1 MNDKPTEGVRVYK
14 LITMAQDE
22 ECLIFNLHTGDLKHI
37 YWCLTT
43 TDNKTPIE
51 NLTSYKQDAA
61 IDEFEYCY
69 VDKEQLERIADEI
82 FAREANGLEI
92 RFLDFNQLR
101 RCIVENKSILDI
113 IRENN
118 R

>member
-1 MNDKPTEGVRVYK
+1 MYK

-22 ECLIFNLHTGDLKHI
+22 ECLIFNLHTGDLKYI

-43 TDNKTPIE
+43 IDNKTPIE
-51 NLTSYKQDAA
+51 NLTSYKQDET

-69 VDKEQLERIADEI
+69 ADKEQLERIADEI
-82 FAREANGLEI
+82 FTREADGLEI

-101 RCIVENKSILDI
+101 NCIVENKSILDI